1 MNDVQDIIL
10 ESEYNVLMALAGY
23 YEKQLILESYIMEAD
38 AATNSAA
45 TPQNQESLINRFINW
60 IKNAVN
66 TIKAKFN
73 KVPPNTPIPGP
84 LKPQAEQI
92 VSIANKYANTKQKAK
107 TNPKAAAQEFNA
119 LAVEVNQINID
130 ASNVGQAADILN
142 QHQKALDAEHQ
153 RRVQQYEQQ
162 QAQKEQQKQK
172 KQKNQQT
179 TNDTTDDDDD
189 GPIGQSELTASI
201 ILTIIERFRQSTAEL
216 EAAEQNLNQA
226 AGVQTPEQQSER
238 EVLTAECKAESGIL
252 NKINKLLNAIHANK
266 VTTLPGEPQGI
277 TTDWLKQVT
286 NTIKTSP
293 DADVVQKAYEDAN
306 GILNQASTW
315 YTNKLNEPNTPMNEK
330 RYCKS
335 KIKFITQAR
344 EYLDPIYKQ
353 KMGTQQTT
361 QQQQSQQQQPT
372 PQPTQPQNTTPQ
384 VNVQQNNNQQ
394 PTMQSI

>member
-38 AATNSAA
+38 ATTTSAA

-92 VSIANKYANTKQKAK
+92 VAIANKYANTKQKAK

-162 QAQKEQQKQK
+162 QKQKEQQKQK
-172 KQKNQQT
+172 KQQT
-179 TNDTTDDDDD
+179 TNDTTDDEAPMTVDAINDVV
-189 GPIGQSELTASI
+189 
-201 ILTIIERFRQSTAEL
+201 ERFKQATTEL

-266 VTTLPGEPQGI
+266 VTSLPGEPQGI

-330 RYCKS
+330 KYCKS

-361 QQQQSQQQQPT
+361 QPQQQQPT